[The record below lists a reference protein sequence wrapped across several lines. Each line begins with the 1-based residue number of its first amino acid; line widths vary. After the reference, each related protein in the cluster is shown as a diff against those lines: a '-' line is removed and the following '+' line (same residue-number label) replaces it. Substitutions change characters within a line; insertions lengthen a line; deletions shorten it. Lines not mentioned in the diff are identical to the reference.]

1 MRLSDIIKV
10 FEAAFVQQYQNQL
23 LPSHYK
29 ALAAMKMCRTEKS
42 PLMLAA
48 CSKCDQKRYVPHSC
62 GHRNCPHC
70 QNHESQQWLERQLQK
85 QVPAKYF
92 MLTFTLPAEFRSL
105 AWQHQRKVYSLLLKY
120 SWETVQTFSQNDE
133 RLQGTPGATAVLH
146 THSRR
151 LDFHPHVHLVMPAAA
166 IDATKRLWR
175 TKKSQDGKA
184 EYLFNHTALA
194 KVFRAKMLDALTREG
209 LVLPVRHPKEWVA
222 DCKFVGSGD
231 KALIY
236 LGRYLYRGIIQEKD
250 ILACKRGRVTF
261 RYQHSK
267 TRQFELRTMPG
278 PQFLWLLMK
287 HVLPRSFRRARNYG
301 FLHPNSKRLIGLLQ
315 YLLKLDPAHGLAA
328 LALIKRRT
336 QLACKCCGAKMNIV
350 RTQIPALSGKRVRVP
365 T

>member
-1 MRLSDIIKV
+1 MVRQSTCSITPHWRKS
-10 FEAAFVQQYQNQL
+10 FV
-23 LPSHYK
+23 
-29 ALAAMKMCRTEKS
+29 
-42 PLMLAA
+42 
-48 CSKCDQKRYVPHSC
+48 
-62 GHRNCPHC
+62 
-70 QNHESQQWLERQLQK
+70 
-85 QVPAKYF
+85 
-92 MLTFTLPAEFRSL
+92 
-105 AWQHQRKVYSLLLKY
+105 
-120 SWETVQTFSQNDE
+120 
-133 RLQGTPGATAVLH
+133 
-146 THSRR
+146 
-151 LDFHPHVHLVMPAAA
+151 
-166 IDATKRLWR
+166 
-175 TKKSQDGKA
+175 
-184 EYLFNHTALA
+184 
-194 KVFRAKMLDALTREG
+194 AKMLDALTREG

-301 FLHPNSKRLIGLLQ
+301 FLHPNSKRLISLLQ